1 MVISLIPH
9 LHGHIFE
16 GARVWGNFYLN
27 CWNEKLNGKE
37 KKGKKIAKK
46 NRVNQ
51 YLHLLLVTPLIDP
64 INLKNVRFEL
74 RDPTLLLAW
83 DIYNIQK

>member
-16 GARVWGNFYLN
+16 GARVSGNFYLN
-27 CWNEKLNGKE
+27 CWNEKLKGKE
-37 KKGKKIAKK
+37 KTKTKIAKK
-46 NRVNQ
+46 KNRANQ
-51 YLHLLLVTPLIDP
+51 HPRWYLHLLLVRPLIDP

-74 RDPTLLLAW
+74 
-83 DIYNIQK
+83 